1 MRPGEAK
8 LCFEQE
14 NKHNMNDSTLLVT
27 SAVFALIAVI
37 LAVRLVVARRRGP
50 VAERGR
56 RSPSSIKALDPS
68 GAEWA
73 IIQRMAEGLVILD
86 DLMRPVSAN
95 ASARQLLGFPEGPL
109 PPRLPSDEVRT
120 VARRALDFDGGLE
133 EVVSVWWPT
142 RKALRVRAEA
152 LEAHGG
158 VVVVIQDVTE
168 QLKTQRIRTEFVAH
182 ASHELKSPVA
192 SIQTLAEALRQ
203 AVADDPEAADR
214 FAQRMVFE
222 SARLGRLIGDLL
234 DLSRLEDPQAV
245 PDEVVDVSM
254 AARRVMNDVTQEAD
268 SKRIE
273 LNAEVEGGV
282 FVRGDRSQVAVLVR
296 NLVENAVRYTS
307 DGGRVS
313 VDVYHDTGA
322 AVVRVSDN
330 GIGIPL
336 EAQARIFERFYRV
349 DRARSRDRGGTGL
362 GLAIV
367 KHVAELHGG
376 DVQVD
381 SELGRG
387 SIFTA
392 RIPAISPSSQQ
403 IRTAG

>member
-1 MRPGEAK
+1 
-8 LCFEQE
+8 
-14 NKHNMNDSTLLVT
+14 MNDITWLVI
-27 SAVFALIAVI
+27 SVVLAGICVALA
-37 LAVRLVVARRRGP
+37 LRVATDRSRKSGEKPSRASRKADLGP
-50 VAERGR
+50 R
-56 RSPSSIKALDPS
+56 

-73 IIQRMAEGLVILD
+73 LIQRMAEGLVVLN
-86 DLMRPVSAN
+86 DLLQPVSAN
-95 ASARQLLGFPEGPL
+95 IAARDILGFPEGSL
-109 PPRLPSDEVRT
+109 PPRLPSDEVRS
-120 VARRALDFDGGLE
+120 VARRALDSDDGVE
-133 EVVSVWWPT
+133 EIVSIWFPSRRT
-142 RKALRVRAEA
+142 LRVRAEA
-152 LEAHGG
+152 LEGKSG
-158 VVVVIQDVTE
+158 VVVMIQDVTE

-192 SIQTLAEALRQ
+192 SMQTLAEALRQ
-203 AVADDPEAADR
+203 AVRDDPEAANR
-214 FAQRMVFE
+214 FAERMVFE

-234 DLSRLEDPQAV
+234 DLSRLEDPEAV
-245 PDEVVDVSM
+245 AEEIVDVS
-254 AARRVMNDVTQEAD
+254 AGARRVVEDVSAEVHV
-268 SKRIE
+268 KHIE
-273 LNAEVEGGV
+273 LSLEIEDGV
-282 FVRGDRSQVAVLVR
+282 LVRGDESQITVLVR
-296 NLVENAVRYTS
+296 NLVENAIRYTT

-313 VDVYHDTGA
+313 VGVYHDGDA

-376 DVQVD
+376 DVQLD

-392 RIPAISPSSQQ
+392 RIPAVSPPSQR
-403 IRTAG
+403 IRSAG

>member
-1 MRPGEAK
+1 
-8 LCFEQE
+8 
-14 NKHNMNDSTLLVT
+14 MNDFTWLAISVLL
-27 SAVFALIAVI
+27 AGICVI
-37 LAVRLVVARRRGP
+37 LGLRVASERSRRPATRS
-50 VAERGR
+50 R
-56 RSPSSIKALDPS
+56 RPSRPKADLDPR

-73 IIQRMAEGLVILD
+73 IIQRMAEGFVVLN
-86 DLMRPVSAN
+86 DLMQPTSAN
-95 ASARQLLGFPEGPL
+95 PAARELLGFPEGAL

-120 VARRALDFDGGLE
+120 VARRALGADKGIE
-133 EVVSVWWPT
+133 EIVSIWFPSRRT
-142 RKALRVRAEA
+142 LRVRAEA
-152 LEAHGG
+152 LEGRQG
-158 VVVVIQDVTE
+158 VVVVIQDITE

-192 SIQTLAEALRQ
+192 SLQTLGEALRH
-203 AVADDPEAADR
+203 AVRDDPEAADR
-214 FAQRMVFE
+214 FAERIVFE

-234 DLSRLEDPQAV
+234 DLSRLEDPEAV
-245 PDEVVDVSM
+245 PEETVDLSL
-254 AARRVMNDVTQEAD
+254 AARKVAEDARAEAE

-273 LNAEVEGGV
+273 LNVEIEDAV
-282 FVRGDRSQVAVLVR
+282 LVRGDESQIVVLIR
-296 NLVENAVRYTS
+296 NLVENAIRYTA

-313 VDVYHDTGA
+313 IGVYHDGGA
-322 AVVRVSDN
+322 AVIRVSDN
-330 GIGIPL
+330 GMGIPL
-336 EAQARIFERFYRV
+336 EAQGRIFERFYRI

-376 DVQVD
+376 VVQLD

-392 RIPAISPSSQQ
+392 RIPAVSPSSER

>member
-1 MRPGEAK
+1 
-8 LCFEQE
+8 
-14 NKHNMNDSTLLVT
+14 
-27 SAVFALIAVI
+27 
-37 LAVRLVVARRRGP
+37 
-50 VAERGR
+50 
-56 RSPSSIKALDPS
+56 
-68 GAEWA
+68 
-73 IIQRMAEGLVILD
+73 MAEGLVVLN
-86 DLMRPVSAN
+86 DLLQPVSAN
-95 ASARQLLGFPEGPL
+95 TAARDLLGFPEGSL
-109 PPRLPSDEVRT
+109 PPRLPSDEVRS
-120 VARRALDFDGGLE
+120 VARRALDLENGIE
-133 EVVSVWWPT
+133 EVVSIWFPSRRT
-142 RKALRVRAEA
+142 LRVRAEA
-152 LEAHGG
+152 LEGKGG
-158 VVVVIQDVTE
+158 VVVMIQDVTE

-192 SIQTLAEALRQ
+192 SMQTLAEALCQ
-203 AVADDPEAADR
+203 AVRDDPLAADR
-214 FAQRMVFE
+214 FAERMVFE

-245 PDEVVDVSM
+245 AEEIVDVSVGASRVVED
-254 AARRVMNDVTQEAD
+254 AAAEIRLKN
-268 SKRIE
+268 IE
-273 LNAEVEGGV
+273 LSVEIEDGV
-282 FVRGDRSQVAVLVR
+282 LVRGDESQITVLVR
-296 NLVENAVRYTS
+296 NLVENAVRYTT

-313 VDVYHDTGA
+313 VGVYHDGDA

-376 DVQVD
+376 GVQLD

-392 RIPAISPSSQQ
+392 RIPALSPPSQR
-403 IRTAG
+403 IRSAG